1 MPSFATTYTC
11 AACNSSF
18 PVEIVDLGDPH
29 RHIPES
35 SQRALR
41 GIGGAGSH
49 VGGHSADDP
58 VEDLA
63 QRLLEQEAR
72 SELRYAICPKCSAR
86 NPEGLAADKVDR
98 RQTNLFGLVFFGIIA
113 AVAYFY
119 PYAALLLPGIDLFVF
134 RPMMFVMARKNP
146 RPFPV
151 LTFLAGIAL
160 DIALIAVIFLYPR
173 AAPLVPIVGI
183 VQSLLSRSQKGDSKW
198 GEAQKKLRFD
208 ASEQAVT

>member
-11 AACNSSF
+11 SACNSSF

-41 GIGGAGSH
+41 GLGGAGNH

-58 VEDLA
+58 VEELA

-86 NPEGLAADKVDR
+86 NPDGIAADKAEQR
-98 RQTNLFGLVFFGIIA
+98 RTMIFGLGFFGIIA
-113 AVAYFY
+113 VVAYFY
-119 PYAALLLPGIDLFVF
+119 PYAALLLPGIDLLVF

-173 AAPLVPIVGI
+173 AAPIVPLAGI
-183 VQSLLSRSQKGDSKW
+183 LQSLLGKSKKNDW
-198 GEAQKKLRFD
+198 TWDEAQKKIRFGTTEEA
-208 ASEQAVT
+208 AS